1 MLALKFALVSPSPTP
16 APTGTPVE
24 QIIQEVPLWALGI
37 VGTIVGGL
45 ILAYLVGRF
54 VTPNAEALKASTVA
68 ANAEARSFAG
78 QLRNMASDVKLAK
91 MYEDSARR
99 GIDPEL
105 NAVKARDLLKGIQ
118 AKYET
123 TAKLARHPDHL
134 ERSPKQETLA
144 PLIVGL
150 VMKFGTEQYPSIRDA
165 RNYFSQQRP
174 FAELTDDYLGELAKL
189 ISFAAKVFDPGK
201 FVPFG
206 LSRLETRIQQ
216 FMKPLFEVELPIVQQ
231 AHLHRMARYIQ
242 ENGHPPEG
250 PDAA

>member
-1 MLALKFALVSPSPTP
+1 
-16 APTGTPVE
+16 
-24 QIIQEVPLWALGI
+24 
-37 VGTIVGGL
+37 
-45 ILAYLVGRF
+45 
-54 VTPNAEALKASTVA
+54 
-68 ANAEARSFAG
+68 
-78 QLRNMASDVKLAK
+78 MASDVKFAK

-105 NAVKARDLLKGIQ
+105 NATKARDLLRGIQ

-150 VMKFGTEQYPSIRDA
+150 VMKFGTEQYSSIRDA
-165 RNYFSQQRP
+165 QNYFSQQQP
-174 FAELTDDYLGELAKL
+174 LAELTDDYLGELTKL
-189 ISFAAKVFDPGK
+189 INFAAKVLDPGK

-216 FMKPLFEVELPIVQQ
+216 FMKPLYEVELPVIQQ
-231 AHLHRMARYIQ
+231 AHLHRTALYIQ
-242 ENGHPPEG
+242 EHGHPPEG
-250 PDAA
+250 PYTE

>member
-1 MLALKFALVSPSPTP
+1 MIALPFALVTPSPTP
-16 APTGTPVE
+16 PGTPVE
-24 QIIQEVPLWALGI
+24 QVIQAVPLWALGI

-45 ILAYLVGRF
+45 ILAYIIARF
-54 VTPNAEALKASTVA
+54 VTPNAEARKAAKVA
-68 ANAEARSFAG
+68 ADAEARAFAT

-91 MYEDSARR
+91 IYEDSARR

-105 NAVKARDLLKGIQ
+105 NATKARDLLKGIQ

-144 PLIVGL
+144 PLLVGV
-150 VMKFGTEQYPSIRDA
+150 VMKFGSEQYSGIRDA

-174 FAELTDDYLGELAKL
+174 FAELTDDYLGELTKL
-189 ISFAAKVFDPGK
+189 IKFGAKVFDPGK

-206 LSRLETRIQQ
+206 LSRLEIRIQQ
-216 FMKPLFEVELPIVQQ
+216 FMKPLYEVELPIIQQ
-231 AHLHRMARYIQ
+231 AHLHRTALYIQ
-242 ENGHPPEG
+242 QNGHAPEG
-250 PDAA
+250 PDTA

>member
-1 MLALKFALVSPSPTP
+1 MLALPFALVAPSPTP
-16 APTGTPVE
+16 TPTGTPVE
-24 QIIQEVPLWALGI
+24 QIIQGVPLWALGI
-37 VGTIVGGL
+37 VGTIVGGF

-54 VTPNAEALKASTVA
+54 ITPKAEARKAFMVA
-68 ANAEARSFAG
+68 ADGEARSFAG

-105 NAVKARDLLKGIQ
+105 NATKARDLLKGIQ
-118 AKYET
+118 KYET

-150 VMKFGTEQYPSIRDA
+150 VIKFGTQQYSDIRDA

-189 ISFAAKVFDPGK
+189 INFAAKVFHPDK

-206 LSRLETRIQQ
+206 LSRLETRLQQ

-231 AHLHRMARYIQ
+231 AHLHRTARYIQ